1 MRFARDLYIDLVFCI
16 ITITKKVSWD
26 STLSTSHDSLFM
38 IGQR

>member
-16 ITITKKVSWD
+16 ITNKVSWD
-26 STLSTSHDSLFM
+26 STLSTSHDTLFM